1 MKLKLTLFC
10 PLIFALL
17 LPLQAQEPTSE
28 ESAVEDEK
36 ELPEFSDPPY
46 TVEERATIQG
56 HYISLGEDISL
67 NFRILDNRMYVYWVN
82 ADDLIVEP
90 QATVGNVRFIAS
102 VRAPIY
108 FGMAALENED
118 GLGSIGS
125 PVFPPHTFTVILSLE
140 KPDNGEFDSY
150 TFKYTQALAATRE
163 TREFIYSESD
173 QAKNGESKGQSY

>member
-17 LPLQAQEPTSE
+17 LPLHAQEPTSE

-67 NFRILDNRMYVYWVN
+67 NFRMLDNRMYVYWVDV
-82 ADDLIVEP
+82 DDLIMEP
-90 QATVGNVRFIAS
+90 QATTGNAKQRKPTTANRRRLQVA
-102 VRAPIY
+102 
-108 FGMAALENED
+108 MAL
-118 GLGSIGS
+118 L
-125 PVFPPHTFTVILSLE
+125 
-140 KPDNGEFDSY
+140 
-150 TFKYTQALAATRE
+150 
-163 TREFIYSESD
+163 
-173 QAKNGESKGQSY
+173 KNNAQCISGQCRIT